1 MTLPELYKETI
12 RNFGQRPALA
22 FVGQTPVTYQE
33 LEKKIHAVIARL
45 EHLGIQPG
53 DKVAILSISS
63 PNWVVCYYAI
73 TFMGAVAVP
82 ILPDFH
88 ETEIE
93 NILIHSESK
102 AIFYSEGLKTK
113 LSPSLNEIL
122 PNRIQVE
129 NLQVTGAHGT
139 SPDYNKERV
148 PQKRYDVKEND
159 LAAIIYTSGTT
170 GKSKGVMLSHQ
181 NICFDAMKGSKIES
195 ITESDRFLSVLP
207 LSHAYE
213 NTVGLILPMICGAC
227 VYYLGKLP
235 TPSILLPALQEV
247 KPTFMLTVPMII
259 EKIYR
264 NKIKPAFTDKWI
276 LRMIYRI
283 PPSRK
288 MLNRVAGKKLL
299 ETFGGE
305 LRFFGI
311 GGAKLN
317 STVEKFLIEARFPYA
332 IGYGLTETSPLL
344 AGCNPRNTRLQ
355 STGPALEEV
364 TLKIHEPD
372 PKTGEGEIW
381 AKGENVMVGYYKE
394 PDLTAEMITPDGWLK
409 TGDLGMIDNDGY
421 LFIRGRSKS
430 TILGAGG
437 ENIYPEEIE
446 SVINNFKHVVES
458 LVIEQKGRLVALV
471 HFNSEEIEERYL
483 HMKQEVTSYVE
494 QRIEELQKELKTY
507 INSRV
512 NKFSRVQA
520 IVVQNKPFQKTPT
533 QKIKRFLYNT

>member
-1 MTLPELYKETI
+1 MTLPGLFTETV

-22 FVGQTPVTYQE
+22 FVGQAPVTYQE
-33 LEKKIHAVIARL
+33 LEKKIHSVIGLL
-45 EHLGIQPG
+45 EQLGIQPG
-53 DKVAILSISS
+53 DKVAILGISS
-63 PNWVVCYYAI
+63 PNWVACYYAI

-93 NILIHSESK
+93 NILLHSESK
-102 AIFYSEGLKTK
+102 AIFYSEGLKVK
-113 LSPSLNEIL
+113 LNPSLDEVLIKRIPIESIL
-122 PNRIQVE
+122 NS
-129 NLQVTGAHGT
+129 GALKT
-139 SPDYNKERV
+139 SLDNNQERG
-148 PQKRYDVKEND
+148 PQKRYDVKGND

-181 NICFDAMKGSKIES
+181 NICFTATKGSKI
-195 ITESDRFLSVLP
+195 IPIYNTDRFLSVLP

-213 NTVGLILPMICGAC
+213 NTVGLILPMINGAC

-235 TPSILLPALQEV
+235 TPSVLLPALQEV

-264 NKIKPAFTDKWI
+264 NKIMPAFNDKWI

-283 PPSRK
+283 TPIRK

-317 STVEKFLIEARFPYA
+317 STIEKFLIEARFPYA
-332 IGYGLTETSPLL
+332 IGYGLTETAPLL
-344 AGCNPRNTRLQ
+344 AGCNPQNTRLQ

-372 PKTGEGEIW
+372 LKTGEGEIW
-381 AKGENVMVGYYKE
+381 AKGENVMLGYYRE

-409 TGDLGMIDNDGY
+409 T
-421 LFIRGRSKS
+421 
-430 TILGAGG
+430 
-437 ENIYPEEIE
+437 
-446 SVINNFKHVVES
+446 
-458 LVIEQKGRLVALV
+458 
-471 HFNSEEIEERYL
+471 
-483 HMKQEVTSYVE
+483 
-494 QRIEELQKELKTY
+494 
-507 INSRV
+507 
-512 NKFSRVQA
+512 
-520 IVVQNKPFQKTPT
+520 
-533 QKIKRFLYNT
+533 